1 MKDEEYVL
9 RQENRDRA
17 ITARSAHSRRT
28 HCGRGGR
35 VKLPSDYMTK
45 KELNAMNGECET
57 YRLNEPMKWFDFM
70 KMPDEHKVTYIKL
83 LRNKFGVPLRP
94 LAEMFGT
101 SFSTVSIE
109 LKKLGIASGK
119 STGRPKWDKEGF
131 LMWVNGVPVE
141 QAELPVIETPGEE
154 PVEVLETKCAAPL
167 IPVMGDVQYEGRIE
181 DILLSLGALLK
192 GAKVSLY
199 VKWMPMEEDDG

>member
-17 ITARSAHSRRT
+17 VTARSARNKRT
-28 HCGRGGR
+28 HCGRRGR

-45 KELNAMNGECET
+45 KELQKMNGEVKT
-57 YRLNEPMKWFDFM
+57 YRLNEPMKWVEF
-70 KMPDEHKVTYIKL
+70 KAMPDEHKETYIKL
-83 LRNKFGVPLRP
+83 LRSKWNVPDKYI
-94 LAEMFGT
+94 AHMMQINQMYI
-101 SFSTVSIE
+101 SKE
-109 LKKLGIASGK
+109 LQRLGLNTGSRSG
-119 STGRPKWDKEGF
+119 RIKWDKEAF
-131 LMWVNGVPVE
+131 LAWVHGIPTE
-141 QAELPVIETPGEE
+141 AIEETVDE
-154 PVEVLETKCAAPL
+154 PVDVAEEVVETKGAAPL

-199 VKWMPMEEDDG
+199 VKWMPMEEEDG